1 MRKIMFND
9 RNDLTLKVLSGQKT
23 QTRREAY
30 DKPMQYEPR
39 VGYEDGHL
47 ILLDGWCRVA
57 KSLYREGEEVAVAQ
71 RYADIPMEHF
81 MDGIDDPTKRYFQ
94 EQLVRQSAAYTNKMY
109 AVASLMP
116 HRIRIKSIKAERLQ
130 NISTEGCLK
139 EGLDEDCGEGI
150 HPYWWHIDP
159 NRHEDWRKISDELA
173 RHGFDRHGKP
183 CTYFW
188 ETAQSAYKALIDRLD
203 KTMWERNPW
212 VFVYDFELI
221 K

>member
-9 RNDLTLKVLSGQKT
+9 RYDLTLKVLSGQKT

-39 VGYEDGHL
+39 IGYEDGHL
-47 ILLDGWCRVA
+47 ILLDGWFRVA

-71 RYADIPMEHF
+71 CYEDAILSVGEEEWNKLHKWYC
-81 MDGIDDPTKRYFQ
+81 IDNLRARPG
-94 EQLVRQSAAYTNKMY
+94 LHNKMFVR
-109 AVASLMP
+109 ADLMP

-130 NISTEGCLK
+130 NISTEDCLK

-159 NRHEDWRKISDELA
+159 NRHEDWRKISDEVA

-183 CTYFW
+183 CTFFW